1 MQSQVQK
8 TIEITDGNRGV
19 RFVVYFEDDTEN
31 MYDIEMQ
38 TYREEALQEGR
49 AVGRAEG
56 RSETVKRIKPYTG
69 FA

>member
-8 TIEITDGNRGV
+8 MIEITDGNRGV

-38 TYREEALQEGR
+38 TYREEALQ
-49 AVGRAEG
+49 
-56 RSETVKRIKPYTG
+56 
-69 FA
+69 